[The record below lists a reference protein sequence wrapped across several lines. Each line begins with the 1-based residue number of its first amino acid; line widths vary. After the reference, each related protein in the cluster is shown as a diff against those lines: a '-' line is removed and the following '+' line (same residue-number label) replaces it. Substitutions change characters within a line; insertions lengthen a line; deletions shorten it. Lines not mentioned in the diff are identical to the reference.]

1 MRRSRSRQS
10 MATASDCDSSCRMS
24 TSSGSTWR
32 GASQDEARPGISACR
47 SRPRANANVCDD
59 DDGGAQVGSRSQHV
73 VSVVSAVTA
82 DREPVAVTDAIRR
95 RRVGPFPRILRIE
108 LLDRP
113 RCARWTLSC
122 VKGLR
127 GHTFGRCARSNDS
140 HTWDGEA
147 GRRRGRVDV
156 RGAAGQRGHLA
167 RRSGAAGGA
176 GAGQTRVVAHPGT
189 GRPACVHGRGPRGR
203 SQR

>member
-1 MRRSRSRQS
+1 MTGLRHLSSDTVERHLAIRAGEPS

-59 DDGGAQVGSRSQHV
+59 DERRRFAASRSQHV
-73 VSVVSAVTA
+73 VSVVSVVTA

-95 RRVGPFPRILRIE
+95 RRAGPFSSRIRRIE
-108 LLDRP
+108 FLDWP
-113 RCARWTLSC
+113 HATRWTPSC
-122 VKGLR
+122 VKGPR
-127 GHTFGRCARSNDS
+127 GHTFGRGARSNDS

-147 GRRRGRVDV
+147 GRRRVCVDV
-156 RGAAGQRGHLA
+156 GGAAG
-167 RRSGAAGGA
+167 
-176 GAGQTRVVAHPGT
+176 
-189 GRPACVHGRGPRGR
+189 
-203 SQR
+203 